1 MDAVEDCK
9 KHCRDNRH
17 KRRKEVRV
25 LIFFVLLLLLLPVLM
40 FIFWPDGNC
49 TKNQFKESSVLKLE
63 GDAIY
68 FNEIYEHKFLDIF
81 VNIGE

>member
-25 LIFFVLLLLLLPVLM
+25 LIFFVLLLLLLHVPVLM
-40 FIFWPDGNC
+40 FLFGLIATVLKINL
-49 TKNQFKESSVLKLE
+49 KKVLKLE

-68 FNEIYEHKFLDIF
+68 FNEMYERKFLDIF